1 MSLSK
6 PLMVPSRTVT
16 RRPLADLAF
25 TDREFTTLRLTR
37 SSRFA
42 RQLARWLTIGMFLSV
57 VGLVFIPWQQTVIGS
72 GEVVAYDPSLRPQTV
87 DAPIS
92 GRIVNWREGDY
103 EGAYV
108 EKGQI
113 LFDIEVVDV
122 ILKEQLAL
130 QLRAMQEKLEADK
143 TVARAYESNLQ
154 AFRDVRYQA
163 EIAARELVKMAE
175 AKIDSEKAELEVA
188 KAESEQADRNLARA
202 KELLEGKVG
211 TKQDWE
217 TADQKAKQA
226 KQKVQAAKAKVA
238 AAMNELDYK
247 KADAQYKIRE
257 AEAKISSAEATFRE
271 AEGKIASTDK
281 EIADLTSKQ
290 VLQSQPVRAPIAGY
304 IFKMKV
310 TPGGQFVTSGSSL
323 FDIVPDTPDRAV
335 AIKVNG
341 NDVPLVATHNS
352 DGSVRKVRL
361 QFEGWPAVQFAGW
374 PSAAVGTFGGV
385 VTVVD
390 SSSDGTGNFR
400 LLVRPDPEDKPWP
413 DERILRQ
420 GVRAN
425 AWVLLNRVPLG
436 WELWRRVNGF
446 PPVVA
451 SAEPTKEK
459 VEEILRKKK

>member
-1 MSLSK
+1 
-6 PLMVPSRTVT
+6 
-16 RRPLADLAF
+16 
-25 TDREFTTLRLTR
+25 
-37 SSRFA
+37 
-42 RQLARWLTIGMFLSV
+42 
-57 VGLVFIPWQQTVIGS
+57 
-72 GEVVAYDPSLRPQTV
+72 
-87 DAPIS
+87 
-92 GRIVNWREGDY
+92 
-103 EGAYV
+103 
-108 EKGQI
+108 
-113 LFDIEVVDV
+113 
-122 ILKEQLAL
+122 
-130 QLRAMQEKLEADK
+130 
-143 TVARAYESNLQ
+143 
-154 AFRDVRYQA
+154 
-163 EIAARELVKMAE
+163 
-175 AKIDSEKAELEVA
+175 
-188 KAESEQADRNLARA
+188 
-202 KELLEGKVG
+202 
-211 TKQDWE
+211 
-217 TADQKAKQA
+217 
-226 KQKVQAAKAKVA
+226 
-238 AAMNELDYK
+238 
-247 KADAQYKIRE
+247 
-257 AEAKISSAEATFRE
+257 
-271 AEGKIASTDK
+271 
-281 EIADLTSKQ
+281 
-290 VLQSQPVRAPIAGY
+290 
-304 IFKMKV
+304 
-310 TPGGQFVTSGSSL
+310 L